1 MIDLKQT
8 IGAFFSFLA
17 TSNKDWSFCTLSFM
31 IAFLLFFAGY
41 IYINGSRK
49 TWMKAYVVLFGMF
62 FAYKANGAL
71 MVLLPITT
79 LLSWFLTKK
88 MMRLRR
94 GKPRR
99 VGVFIVILIELL
111 PLLYY
116 KYTNFTLDILNHL
129 LQSNFAPLQLILPIG
144 ISFYTFQAISYTID
158 VYKERFPKTT
168 DLLEYSF
175 YLTFFPLLIAGPITR
190 AKVLIPQINTP
201 RLNDKHLINLG
212 LWLII
217 CGLLKKAL
225 VADYLAQYNNWI
237 FADPLAYTGFENLMG
252 VLGFTL
258 QIYCDFSGY
267 SDMAIGIA
275 ALMGFRLPN
284 NFNSPYQSLNLTE
297 FWHRWH
303 ITLSQ
308 WFRDYIY
315 IPMGGNR
322 KGELKTY
329 RNTFITMIVA
339 GLWHGASGMFVLWGL
354 LHGVGLTIHKFAR
367 NRGFGKVQ
375 NTIFLKTIC
384 WLMTFTYISVAWIF
398 FRSHDLNT
406 AFSIIGKITT
416 DLHFVDIQNFIN
428 ARLLWIML
436 LAVGLELHSIRQSDY
451 RWLQQKFISLPWL
464 TKLGIFI
471 LVLQLVINLSQDS
484 VQPFIYTRF

>member
-1 MIDLKQT
+1 
-8 IGAFFSFLA
+8 
-17 TSNKDWSFCTLSFM
+17 M

-190 AKVLIPQINTP
+190 AKVFIPQINTP

-225 VADYLAQYNNWI
+225 VADYLAQYNNLDILLILW
-237 FADPLAYTGFENLMG
+237 P
-252 VLGFTL
+252 TL
-258 QIYCDFSGY
+258 D
-267 SDMAIGIA
+267 
-275 ALMGFRLPN
+275 
-284 NFNSPYQSLNLTE
+284 
-297 FWHRWH
+297 
-303 ITLSQ
+303 
-308 WFRDYIY
+308 
-315 IPMGGNR
+315 
-322 KGELKTY
+322 LKT
-329 RNTFITMIVA
+329 
-339 GLWHGASGMFVLWGL
+339 
-354 LHGVGLTIHKFAR
+354 
-367 NRGFGKVQ
+367 
-375 NTIFLKTIC
+375 
-384 WLMTFTYISVAWIF
+384 
-398 FRSHDLNT
+398 
-406 AFSIIGKITT
+406 
-416 DLHFVDIQNFIN
+416 
-428 ARLLWIML
+428 
-436 LAVGLELHSIRQSDY
+436 
-451 RWLQQKFISLPWL
+451 
-464 TKLGIFI
+464 
-471 LVLQLVINLSQDS
+471 
-484 VQPFIYTRF
+484 